1 MGELS
6 WCAIVKDS
14 HRRRPF
20 HTLDVNCEIAAK
32 DVGVM
37 LAPLDGRAL
46 LWDYVPWEQ
55 MSKQRRGVM
64 WSLQLAR
71 TLNRQRPEASGGR
84 S

>member
-1 MGELS
+1 
-6 WCAIVKDS
+6 
-14 HRRRPF
+14 
-20 HTLDVNCEIAAK
+20 
-32 DVGVM
+32 M
-37 LAPLDGRAL
+37 LALEGRAL
-46 LWDYVPWEQ
+46 LWDYVLWEQ

>member
-1 MGELS
+1 MNVNVNTCNLVLNDLLS
-6 WCAIVKDS
+6 VC
-14 HRRRPF
+14 F
-20 HTLDVNCEIAAK
+20 
-32 DVGVM
+32 GGM
-37 LAPLDGRAL
+37 LALEGRAL
-46 LWDYVPWEQ
+46 LWDYVSWEQ